1 AKGFA
6 MGDPASLVR
15 VIVDGDS
22 KRILGATII
31 GPYAP
36 ILIQEIINLM
46 YTPEGTYQPMYQAMH
61 IHPALPE
68 VVQRAFGR
76 LSPIDGGH
84 GEHSHH

>member
-1 AKGFA
+1 
-6 MGDPASLVR
+6 MGDPASLIR

-22 KRILGATII
+22 RKILGATII

-46 YTPEGTYQPMYQAMH
+46 YTPEGTYQPMFQAMH

-68 VVQRAFGR
+68 IVQRAFGR
-76 LSPIDGGH
+76 LAPIDGGH
-84 GEHSHH
+84 AHNH